1 MRQLLIIARIWIVRL
16 AFRARS
22 FFPVREQVVLATAHI
37 GFITGNLAAI
47 GSEIERRDPTIRII
61 RLVHNARPG
70 WRGRFRAFRDAFV
83 AGYYLASARLFIVD
97 SHYTPLYVIRPRPG
111 TTIVQTWHACAAI
124 KKIGYSVLDKPF
136 GTDER
141 TARLVRIHSNYD
153 LVLAASRAAA
163 LQYVEAF
170 RQPLELFVTRLGIPR
185 TDVLFDRQRAP
196 HVVAEIRRRY
206 GIPEGRRVVLY
217 APTFRGVS
225 LLQARSPEGLDFDL
239 LASTL
244 GDDHVLLVRLHPA
257 IRAPRIVGSTAT
269 PFLIDVSDY
278 PEVNELLLVAD
289 VLVTDYSS
297 LIFEFALLG
306 RPMAYFAPDVQAY
319 EDERGFYFDY
329 RANMPGPVFE
339 TTESLAAYLRAGDF
353 DIDAVRRFAAEW
365 FDVFDGRASE
375 RFMDEVVVPALAG
388 RKVTA
393 AEFAAPEPHLG

>member
-1 MRQLLIIARIWIVRL
+1 MKNLVILARMWTTRL

-22 FFPVREQVVLATAHI
+22 ILPIRDQVVLATAHVDY
-37 GFITGNLAAI
+37 ITGNLAAI
-47 GSEIERRDPTIRII
+47 AAEIERRDPTIRIV
-61 RLVHNARPG
+61 RLVQNARPG
-70 WRGRFRAFRDAFV
+70 WRGRLRGIRNAFV

-136 GTDER
+136 GTDEQM
-141 TARLVRIHSNYD
+141 ARMVRIHSNYD
-153 LVLAASRAAA
+153 LVLAASQAAA

-170 RQPLELFVTRLGIPR
+170 RQPVELFVTNLGIPR
-185 TDVLFDRQRAP
+185 TDILFEGQRGP
-196 HVVAEIRRRY
+196 HLVAEIRRRY
-206 GIPEGRRVVLY
+206 GIPEAKRVVLY

-225 LLQARSPEGLDFDL
+225 LLKARSPEDLDYEL
-239 LASTL
+239 LARTL
-244 GDDHVLLVRLHPA
+244 GGDHVLLVRLHPA
-257 IRAPRIVGSTAT
+257 IRAPLIGGSTADR
-269 PFLIDVSDY
+269 FVIDVSDY

-306 RPMAYFAPDVQAY
+306 RPMACFAPDVQAY

-329 RANMPGPVFE
+329 RASVPGPVFE

-353 DIDAVRRFAAEW
+353 DLDAVRRFAAEW

-375 RFMDEVVVPALAG
+375 RFMDEVVLPALAG
-388 RKVTA
+388 RHVTA
-393 AEFAAPEPHLG
+393 AALASRQQPVA